1 MTCTYSPEAYVFSSE
16 ENHALLEAETNELL
30 HFGHNFPAPQ
40 GGSYWL
46 DDTGNP
52 DLTQN
57 IHTWITCRM
66 AHVYSLGFLHGE
78 PGAAELVDKAI
89 AGLRGPLHDDENGGW
104 YPSISADGSTHE
116 AGKVCYAHAF
126 VILAATSAKLI
137 GRPDAD
143 ELLEEALA
151 TYDKHFWDDEIGL
164 AVDTWNTEF
173 TELDS
178 YRASMPI
185 CTPPKHSLPLPMWPE
200 TRNTASALVV
210 SSIMWSDGQPTIT
223 GVFLSISPPIGSRI
237 SNATMTS
244 RMTSSSRTAPL
255 RAMASSGH
263 VSSPSMR

>member
-1 MTCTYSPEAYVFSSE
+1 MTCTYSPEAYVFGSE

-137 GRPDAD
+137 GARTRTSCSKRLWQPTTSISGMTRSVWPSILGTRNSPSLTPIA
-143 ELLEEALA
+143 
-151 TYDKHFWDDEIGL
+151 
-164 AVDTWNTEF
+164 
-173 TELDS
+173 
-178 YRASMPI
+178 ASMPI
-185 CTPPKHSLPLPMWPE
+185 CTPPKHSLPLPM
-200 TRNTASALVV
+200 
-210 SSIMWSDGQPTIT
+210 
-223 GVFLSISPPIGSRI
+223 
-237 SNATMTS
+237 
-244 RMTSSSRTAPL
+244 
-255 RAMASSGH
+255 
-263 VSSPSMR
+263 

>member
-1 MTCTYSPEAYVFSSE
+1 MTCTYSPEAYVFGSE

-173 TELDS
+173 TELDP
-178 YRASMPI
+178 YRGINANMHTTEAFLAGCRCDRQRGIPRA
-185 CTPPKHSLPLPMWPE
+185 CGPYHRPCGRLGVQQQLAHSRAFHRRLAAGPRM
-200 TRNTASALVV
+200 
-210 SSIMWSDGQPTIT
+210 QPRQA
-223 GVFLSISPPIGSRI
+223 G
-237 SNATMTS
+237 
-244 RMTSSSRTAPL
+244 
-255 RAMASSGH
+255 
-263 VSSPSMR
+263 